1 MLART
6 IFPGSAGFSLIEV
19 LVSLMIFSVV
29 AVAMLTV
36 FTLSTAV
43 FRETEAA
50 RAGND
55 EAIAVLA
62 ALEDDL
68 RRMVPPAAGGYL
80 FCGVHDANTNN
91 DPGDDGGNMVLAFTI
106 ANPDA
111 HQVEETGKN
120 ARLVVAWWADARGLL
135 HRTTAAAA
143 DSQGAVSNLTN
154 SQILLT
160 LYHQATS
167 PVAGTGCLYFGADCH
182 ATAAKRQGLDWA
194 PAVATAPLLPGDGLG
209 DYVCTDTFDGTHTP
223 DVFPEALR
231 ISVVLVGGP
240 KAGTGFVAA
249 KENASGFV
257 VEDLNTTIRTGGL
270 KTLPTYPN
278 AMVRLGDPGGPVEWL
293 TYTSFRNN
301 RIEVAARE
309 QRRTIHTPAV
319 VHPRGTPIRFGR
331 TYTLVR
337 ELPR

>member
-1 MLART
+1 MVRT
-6 IFPGSAGFSLIEV
+6 GFSLIEV
-19 LVSLMIFSVV
+19 LVSLLIFSVV

-80 FCGVHDANTNN
+80 FCGVHDSTGDGTA
-91 DPGDDGGNMVLAFTI
+91 DDDGGNMVLAFTI

-111 HQVEETGKN
+111 SQIEETGRN
-120 ARLVVAWWADARGLL
+120 ARLLVAWWADGQGLL
-135 HRTTAAAA
+135 HRTSAPAA
-143 DSQGAVSNLTN
+143 DSQGTVTATTN
-154 SQILLT
+154 STILGG
-160 LYHQATS
+160 LYNAS
-167 PVAGTGCLYFGADCH
+167 GPVAGSGCLYFGADCH
-182 ATAAKRQGLDWA
+182 TTAGLRAAPRKDLEWQPATN
-194 PAVATAPLLPGDGLG
+194 PLLPGDGLG
-209 DYVCTDTFDGTHTP
+209 DYVCTDTFDGSHTP
-223 DVFPEALR
+223 DAFPEALR
-231 ISVVLVGGP
+231 ICVVLVGGP
-240 KAGTGFVAA
+240 KSSAPFIVG

-257 VEDLNTTIRTGGL
+257 VEDLGNTIRTGGL

-278 AMVRLGDPGGPVEWL
+278 AMVRLGDPGSPVEWL
-293 TYTSFRNN
+293 TYTGFRNN

-309 QRRTIHTPAV
+309 QRRTIHTPPV
-319 VHPRGTPIRFGR
+319 VHPRSTPIRFGR

>member
-1 MLART
+1 MVR
-6 IFPGSAGFSLIEV
+6 SGFSLIEV
-19 LVSLMIFSVV
+19 LVSLLIFSVV

-68 RRMVPPAAGGYL
+68 RRMVPPAAGGFL
-80 FCGVHDANTNN
+80 FCGVHDSTGDGTA
-91 DPGDDGGNMVLAFTI
+91 DDDGGNMVLAFTI

-111 HQVEETGKN
+111 SQIEETGKN
-120 ARLVVAWWADARGLL
+120 ARQLVAWWADKQGLL
-135 HRTTAAAA
+135 HRNTDAAA
-143 DSQGAVSNLTN
+143 DSRGTVTTTTN
-154 SQILLT
+154 SAILRN
-160 LYHQATS
+160 LYIPTS
-167 PVAGTGCLYFGADCH
+167 PVAGTGCLYFAVDCH
-182 ATAAKRQGLDWA
+182 TTAAKRQGVDWS
-194 PAVATAPLLPGDGLG
+194 PASIPLPPGDGLG
-209 DYVCTDTFDGTHTP
+209 DYLCTEAFAPADIP
-223 DVFPEALR
+223 APFPEAIR

-240 KAGTGFVAA
+240 KSGAPFIVG

-257 VEDLNTTIRTGGL
+257 VEDLGSTIRTGGL
-270 KTLPTYPN
+270 KILPTYPN

-293 TYTSFRNN
+293 TYTGFRNN

-309 QRRTIHTPAV
+309 QRRTVHTPAV